1 MDYLIK
7 VNIFLIFVCLLGIV
21 IIGSLMFH
29 INSLSETINTE
40 VQGID
45 KKCPDCPETKCPDMK
60 CPSCPETKC
69 PDMKC
74 PSHKY
79 PELKCPECPECP
91 DCSINQA
98 QGSHPKEDDKNK
110 DKDKNKDRNKDRN
123 TREINAHEITPPI
136 VNQQCPSVQDIV
148 SGIFPGRNPKVV
160 DGGRYFEIDA
170 YNTYDGLSN
179 SNFYE
184 NNYKFPMNRILK
196 PDVPL
201 RDYNIGGEDEI
212 NNSVENRSIDTN
224 QNKPMA
230 RNIPIPYNTNS
241 SVNYMESSISG
252 GEELRLQPTSK
263 GSQQSVS
270 MGGEGDWFDHGGPTA
285 ANDGTSLYSS
295 PGGGG
300 RSGGRSGGSD
310 PSPTPNIVSSHVDDY
325 IIGHVTYS
333 TNPPSDTE
341 IQTRVADYFNQHL
354 TKTIKVSDVII
365 TATSGKKKEFKFVC
379 GEDCRKD
386 H

>member
-45 KKCPDCPETKCPDMK
+45 KKCPDCPETNCPDMK

-110 DKDKNKDRNKDRN
+110 DKDKDKKKNNNKDRNKDRN
-123 TREINAHEITPPI
+123 TREINIHEITPPI

-170 YNTYDGLSN
+170 YNTY
-179 SNFYE
+179 
-184 NNYKFPMNRILK
+184 
-196 PDVPL
+196 V
-201 RDYNIGGEDEI
+201 
-212 NNSVENRSIDTN
+212 T
-224 QNKPMA
+224 
-230 RNIPIPYNTNS
+230 
-241 SVNYMESSISG
+241 
-252 GEELRLQPTSK
+252 
-263 GSQQSVS
+263 
-270 MGGEGDWFDHGGPTA
+270 H
-285 ANDGTSLYSS
+285 
-295 PGGGG
+295 
-300 RSGGRSGGSD
+300 
-310 PSPTPNIVSSHVDDY
+310 TP
-325 IIGHVTYS
+325 
-333 TNPPSDTE
+333 
-341 IQTRVADYFNQHL
+341 
-354 TKTIKVSDVII
+354 
-365 TATSGKKKEFKFVC
+365 
-379 GEDCRKD
+379 
-386 H
+386 